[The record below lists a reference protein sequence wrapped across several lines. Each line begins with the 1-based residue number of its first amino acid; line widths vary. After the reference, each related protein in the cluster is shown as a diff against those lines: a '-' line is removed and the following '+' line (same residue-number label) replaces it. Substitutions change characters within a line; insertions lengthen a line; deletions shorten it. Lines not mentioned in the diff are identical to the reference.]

1 MSGFNTW
8 PLQEVVQF
16 NYTTW
21 IARYPQFAIPAITEG
36 VAQSLFDEATLYCD
50 NTPTSRIPCGPRT
63 PILNM
68 VTAHLA
74 QLNFGST
81 LQPLNPLVGRI
92 TNATEGSVTVAVDMS
107 NQPAAAAFF
116 QQTQY
121 GAQAWQAMAPY
132 RTMRYFPA
140 QQRYLGVG
148 GFGPRGSGR
157 NMV

>member
-92 TNATEGSVTVAVDMS
+92 TNATEGSVTVAVDM
-107 NQPAAAAFF
+107 AIAGGGRIFR
-116 QQTQY
+116 QTQF
-121 GAQAWQAMAPY
+121 GATRGKPWRHIGRCATSQH
-132 RTMRYFPA
+132 RSDISVF
-140 QQRYLGVG
+140 G